1 MIIGKWILNDYLE
14 YGFLMSIGIYLW
26 MLNDYWKSLLIL
38 MIIWNMN
45 SEGFL
50 NDYMELL
57 WVPSDYLEY
66 GF

>member
-57 WVPSDYLEY
+57 
-66 GF
+66 

>member
-1 MIIGKWILNDYLE
+1 
-14 YGFLMSIGIYLW
+14 MSIGIYIW

>member
-1 MIIGKWILNDYLE
+1 
-14 YGFLMSIGIYLW
+14 
-26 MLNDYWKSLLIL
+26 MLNDYWRPLLIF

-45 SEGFL
+45 SDRFL
-50 NDYMELL
+50 NDYMEVL